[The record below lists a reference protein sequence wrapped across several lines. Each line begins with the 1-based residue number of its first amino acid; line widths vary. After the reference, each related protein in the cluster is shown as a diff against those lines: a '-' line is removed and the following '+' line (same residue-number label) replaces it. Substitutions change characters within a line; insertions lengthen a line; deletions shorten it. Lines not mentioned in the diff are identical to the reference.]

1 MENNFD
7 LQRLWQ
13 TTNEK
18 GDSVSIGA
26 YAGTISLAVFKKG
39 GNKPEIKLNLQI
51 SYINQLKSNIKQAIT
66 ANPGAKIPFVQLVY
80 DPNTKTTGPGVQIII
95 TKTDKKTFALEV
107 SSPTVPVIKFDLKGK
122 GMYSNGSDPMS
133 AEARSRAG
141 LEEILFVLDRQVAI
155 AMMLSKY
162 NLPKFPNRT
171 GNTGPNKQHQTSEGY
186 KKQAATTDPFS
197 GGEDELGDLF

>member
-1 MENNFD
+1 MF
-7 LQRLWQ
+7 
-13 TTNEK
+13 
-18 GDSVSIGA
+18 
-26 YAGTISLAVFKKG
+26 
-39 GNKPEIKLNLQI
+39 
-51 SYINQLKSNIKQAIT
+51 
-66 ANPGAKIPFVQLVY
+66 
-80 DPNTKTTGPGVQIII
+80 
-95 TKTDKKTFALEV
+95 
-107 SSPTVPVIKFDLKGK
+107 
-122 GMYSNGSDPMS
+122 SNGSDPMS